1 MFCSVISLEAC
12 NCLSLSQ
19 QIKAA
24 KPFEQ
29 KSCNNGLI
37 LSLADLFNL
46 LRTNCDSQMKT
57 RKIQAL
63 VFHYK
68 EEIARM
74 DIHTNLQRQKGFC
87 GRKGASTALEVS
99 HDSKENILWEV
110 LYSKM
115 TAKIAHL
122 FTIKRISITF
132 LHQDIL
138 RHLFNMKVLIVHQF
152 SLLDVH

>member
-1 MFCSVISLEAC
+1 MFCSVISLEAR

-46 LRTNCDSQMKT
+46 FRSNCDSQMKT

-63 VFHYK
+63 VFLCK
-68 EEIARM
+68 EEMDRM
-74 DIHTNLQRQKGFC
+74 DTYTNPQKQKGFC
-87 GRKGASTALEVS
+87 GRKGASTVLEVS

-115 TAKIAHL
+115 TAKIARL
-122 FTIKRISITF
+122 FTTKRIPVMF
-132 LHQDIL
+132 LH
-138 RHLFNMKVLIVHQF
+138 
-152 SLLDVH
+152 